1 MLALFSA
8 RLRSL
13 LFFMI
18 AVPVGGR
25 VLEAVGRRLERSGGP
40 TRASRALRSA
50 GRTAGRFSRGPLRSR
65 YAPDAVQADASNAGS
80 GLAQPTAAPGSS
92 LNGHGGRSRRRSRR

>member
-8 RLRSL
+8 RFRSL

-18 AVPVGGR
+18 AVPIGGR
-25 VLEAVGRRLERSGGP
+25 VLEGVGRRLERTAGP
-40 TRASRALRSA
+40 TSASRALRSA

-65 YAPDAVQADASNAGS
+65 YAPDAQQPEAASASS
-80 GLAQPTAAPGSS
+80 GPE
-92 LNGHGGRSRRRSRR
+92 LNGQTGARSGRRARRRG

>member
-1 MLALFSA
+1 MFALFST

-18 AVPVGGR
+18 AVPIGGR
-25 VLEAVGRRLERSGGP
+25 LLEAVGRRLERTAGP
-40 TRASRALRSA
+40 TSASRALRSA

-65 YAPDAVQADASNAGS
+65 YAPDAEQAGDS
-80 GLAQPTAAPGSS
+80 GPAQPTTAPGSGV
-92 LNGHGGRSRRRSRR
+92 NGQAGGRSRRRSRH

>member
-1 MLALFSA
+1 MFALFSA

-18 AVPVGGR
+18 AVPIGGR
-25 VLEAVGRRLERSGGP
+25 VLEAVGRRLERTAGP

-50 GRTAGRFSRGPLRSR
+50 GRNAGRFSRGPLRSR
-65 YAPDAVQADASNAGS
+65 YAPDAEQAGGRAQQPTAPGS
-80 GLAQPTAAPGSS
+80 GL
-92 LNGHGGRSRRRSRR
+92 NGHAASGRSKRHSRR